1 MTIRKQYRGKH
12 CPACGAIPSAW
23 KKVPKSLVLFGDLD
37 SGGRRKKSV
46 PADRACDYDPVD
58 LIHCESC
65 GFMGTV
71 VQHPEDAEG
80 FIGCLEDMLKA
91 DSVTMGRETL
101 KSWIAILK
109 EAAR

>member
-1 MTIRKQYRGKH
+1 MTIRNQYRGKH

-23 KKVPKSLVLFGDLD
+23 KKVPRSLVLFGDLD

-80 FIGCLEDMLKA
+80 FIDWDDWEFRPKFCPNCG
-91 DSVTMGRETL
+91 
-101 KSWIAILK
+101 K
-109 EAAR
+109 ELDDGE